1 MTRIAVPVGYTSW
14 NAYIEAQANATSPQ
28 TITQRRLVKRNI
40 KLGMEASVDRQAGGN
55 QSATN
60 YRPYNNYTSPGT
72 ASPTKGHPWALD
84 SGYSGGD
91 PGN

>member
-28 TITQRRLVKRNI
+28 TIEQRRLVKRNI
-40 KLGMEASVDRQAGGN
+40 KLGMESAVDRQAGGN
-55 QSATN
+55 TSAPN

-72 ASPTKGHPWALD
+72 HSPSTGHPWTT
-84 SGYSGGD
+84 
-91 PGN
+91 